1 MMTLMSGALKICVR
15 ALETCEPSYTDM
27 HARLFFMLEACGKQR
42 TVGRVAARSP
52 PRREVGSIVA
62 GHATH

>member
-1 MMTLMSGALKICVR
+1 MALMSGDLKICVR
-15 ALETCEPSYTDM
+15 ALGTCETSYIDR

-42 TVGRVAARSP
+42 TVGCVAARSP